1 MEEPSI
7 QKMGL
12 FLLRATEKK
21 FRETASVN
29 RRHGSGQPKTFYQG
43 KHGFDRRVGLLA
55 GRAAQYAFSTK

>member
-1 MEEPSI
+1 
-7 QKMGL
+7 MGL
-12 FLLRATEKK
+12 FLLSATKKK
-21 FRETASVN
+21 FRETDSVD